1 MKNIF
6 IAQKLSNGKLD
17 EICVTILNLNVFGT
31 LTWTFYGPI
40 SVNYFLQST
49 KWIIL
54 DVCDTTI
61 ENCEHYFLLF

>member
-40 SVNYFLQST
+40 SLNYFLQST
-49 KWIIL
+49 KWMIIL
-54 DVCDTTI
+54 DVETTK
-61 ENCEHYFLLF
+61 

>member
-40 SVNYFLQST
+40 SLNYFLQST
-49 KWIIL
+49 KWMIIL
-54 DVCDTTI
+54 DVETTI
-61 ENCEHYFLLF
+61 

>member
-40 SVNYFLQST
+40 SLNYFLQIQST
-49 KWIIL
+49 KWMIIL
-54 DVCDTTI
+54 DVETTK
-61 ENCEHYFLLF
+61 

>member
-31 LTWTFYGPI
+31 LTETFYD
-40 SVNYFLQST
+40 S
-49 KWIIL
+49 IIL
-54 DVCDTTI
+54 QKKLPIRMNLEVLAVKR
-61 ENCEHYFLLF
+61 LLPAQE